1 MADDRELYPLTT
13 PAGVAIPYDVFRP
26 FGLIIAD
33 IDASVT
39 PDIAIPVGA
48 ELLVCISTQPCVIRF
63 GETNAEI
70 SSEGTHQ
77 ADAFLLVADMYVVL
91 DPNEATELTAIGL
104 SATAGK
110 LYINTAKKWKDLQ
123 IAARLD
129 RT

>member
-13 PAGVAIPYDVFRP
+13 PGGQAIPFDVFRP

-39 PDIAIPVGA
+39 PDIVIPAGA
-48 ELLVCISTQPCVIRF
+48 ELLLVIATQPCIVRF
-63 GETNAEI
+63 GETNAAI
-70 SSEGTHQ
+70 PAEGTHD
-77 ADAFLLVADMYVVL
+77 ADSFFLPADTFVIL
-91 DPNEATELTAIGL
+91 DPNEAAELTAIGI

-110 LYINTAKKWKDLQ
+110 LYINTTKKWKDLQ
-123 IAARLD
+123 IASRLD